1 MDSVIEWT
9 KNLWEALQAVGE
21 NLAAFFNSS
30 FEINGVK
37 YSFWSLLPFIIGTVL
52 AVFVVAAI
60 IKMFA
65 GGD

>member
-9 KNLWEALQAVGE
+9 KNLWEALQAVGD

-30 FEINGVK
+30 FEINGVS
-37 YSFWSLLPFIIGTVL
+37 YSFWNLLPFIVGSVL
-52 AVFVVAAI
+52 VVFIVASI
-60 IKMFA
+60 IRMFA

>member
-9 KNLWEALQAVGE
+9 KDLWQALQAVGE

-30 FEINGVK
+30 FTINGVK

-52 AVFVVAAI
+52 AVFIVAAI